1 MANTA
6 NAGAAAIASA
16 NPPATASRHT
26 GLLIVAMLI
35 SCQFAVLLYARSLC
49 KRSPPRRCYKDRPD
63 LDIRRGDQRVR
74 RVRECLGAA
83 AAPDFAGPVFRM
95 RRRPP
100 RIGILPSGGLVARLG
115 EEKHEALCGAMP
127 PWFDT

>member
-1 MANTA
+1 MPIPVSAPGTQVSVATSRCSPGGHAATAGTDPVDGVANTA

-16 NPPATASRHT
+16 NPPATASRRT

-63 LDIRRGDQRVR
+63 LDIR
-74 RVRECLGAA
+74 
-83 AAPDFAGPVFRM
+83 
-95 RRRPP
+95 
-100 RIGILPSGGLVARLG
+100 
-115 EEKHEALCGAMP
+115 
-127 PWFDT
+127 